1 MDSGKCWCRRLRLP
15 TSLALV
21 LSVAAVP
28 CALAQS
34 NDARDRDTPG
44 AGAGIRATQEVEG
57 GAERLE
63 SFLDEVRS
71 LTADFKQELWSADQE
86 LIQTDTGT
94 LSLQRPN
101 RFRWTYRNPDEPDQP
116 PQLVVVADGTR
127 LWIYDVELE
136 EVTVTPFDEVGTSP
150 AMLLSGDRTVR
161 EEFDVVGAHGLEGL
175 DWIKLEPTGGSD
187 FASVSIG
194 FSGTEPRRLEL
205 VDGLGQV
212 TRIELDHLVVN
223 PSIDEDVFEL
233 DVPEGVHVIGGE
245 G

>member
-1 MDSGKCWCRRLRLP
+1 MGSGKSWRRRLRLP

-21 LSVAAVP
+21 LSVVAAP
-28 CALAQS
+28 ALRAQS
-34 NDARDRDTPG
+34 NGSAADVR
-44 AGAGIRATQEVEG
+44 G
-57 GAERLE
+57 GAPQEAPEGVARLE
-63 SFLDEVRS
+63 AFLDDIRS

-86 LIQTDTGT
+86 LLQTDTGS

-101 RFRWTYRNPDEPDQP
+101 RFRWTYRNPDEPGDP
-116 PQLVVVADGTR
+116 TKLVVVADGTR
-127 LWIYDVELE
+127 LWIHDVELE

-161 EEFDVVGAHGLEGL
+161 EEFDVVGTHELDGL

-187 FASVSIG
+187 FASISIA

-212 TRIELDHLVVN
+212 TRIELENLVVN
-223 PSIDEDVFEL
+223 PRIDDDVFEL
-233 DVPEGVHVIGGE
+233 DLPKGVHVIGGE
-245 G
+245 GQL

>member
-1 MDSGKCWCRRLRLP
+1 MGSGKFWRRRLRLP

-21 LSVAAVP
+21 LSVAATP
-28 CALAQS
+28 ALWAQS
-34 NDARDRDTPG
+34 NDAG
-44 AGAGIRATQEVEG
+44 ADAPDDAVQEAADGV
-57 GAERLE
+57 ARLE
-63 SFLDEVRS
+63 AFLDEIRS

-86 LIQTDTGT
+86 LIQTDTGS

-101 RFRWTYRNPDEPDQP
+101 RFRWTYRDPDEPGNP
-116 PQLVVVADGTR
+116 TKLVVVADGTR

-136 EVTVTPFDEVGTSP
+136 EITVTPFDEVGTSP
-150 AMLLSGDRTVR
+150 AMLLSGDRKVR
-161 EEFDVVGAHGLEGL
+161 EEFDVVGTHTLEGL
-175 DWIKLEPTGGSD
+175 DWIKLEPTGSSD

-223 PSIDEDVFEL
+223 PSIDDDVFEL
-233 DVPEGVHVIGGE
+233 EVPRGVHVIGGE